1 MVIQM
6 IKLVYKII
14 PFTLI
19 FFLVF
24 NNTSI
29 CHAHTYETN
38 KNNDI
43 RLDIKNEFFLQKD
56 LINIAQIENNINKS
70 NNELSPQLSVSYILT
85 FLTFIPVSVYLFTI
99 IYFLFLGL
107 FNSTTIV
114 PFIFIFAF
122 PIIFPFLNSIYV
134 YNVGREKGKHSYWS
148 TFLGSLYGTL
158 LYAIIILSSVVFESY
173 FSKNKSD
180 AIVTNNQEILLI
192 FLMPLFASV
201 GGVISYHLSKNE
213 DKKENKI
220 SENENSNDLEKF
232 RNMERQINSFSE
244 KIKVSKGSVAFNML
258 SF

>member
-14 PFTLI
+14 PFILI

-29 CHAHTYETN
+29 CHAYNYKTN
-38 KNNDI
+38 KNNEI
-43 RLDIKNEFFLQKD
+43 KLDIKSSFFLKED
-56 LINIAQIENNINKS
+56 VINLLQVENNINKP
-70 NNELSPQLSVSYILT
+70 NNEIFPQFLVSYFLT
-85 FLTFIPVSVYLFTI
+85 TLTFIPLSTALLYI
-99 IYFLFLGL
+99 IYFLFVISGL
-107 FNSTTIV
+107 ISSPLLIL
-114 PFIFIFAF
+114 IFAF

-134 YNVGREKGKHSYWS
+134 YNVGIQKEKHSYWA
-148 TFLGSLYGTL
+148 TFWGSIYGIL
-158 LYAIIILSSVVFESY
+158 AYSIIIVSSVVFESY

-180 AIVTNNQEILLI
+180 AIVTNNQELLLI

-244 KIKVSKGSVAFNML
+244 KIKVSKGSVAFNIV

>member
-14 PFTLI
+14 PFILI

-38 KNNDI
+38 KNNEI
-43 RLDIKNEFFLQKD
+43 RLDIKDELFLKED
-56 LINIAQIENNINKS
+56 VINILQIENKTNKP
-70 NNELSPQLSVSYILT
+70 NNELFPQFLVSYFLT
-85 FLTFIPVSVYLFTI
+85 TLTFIPLSVILSIAILFVANI
-99 IYFLFLGL
+99 FGLFFLFFL
-107 FNSTTIV
+107 
-114 PFIFIFAF
+114 
-122 PIIFPFLNSIYV
+122 PIIFPFLNIAYIY
-134 YNVGREKGKHSYWS
+134 NLGKEKEKHSYWA
-148 TFLGSLYGTL
+148 TFWGSIYGFL
-158 LYAIIILSSVVFESY
+158 VYSIIIVSSVVFESY

-180 AIVTNNQEILLI
+180 AIVTNNQEVLLV

-213 DKKENKI
+213 DKKENKLE
-220 SENENSNDLEKF
+220 ENENFIDLEKF

-244 KIKVSKGSVAFNML
+244 KIKVSKGSVAFNIV